1 MIITVHNLT
10 SGTISISSVHTQEP
24 KDTPILASSVASI
37 TVGARWK
44 AKLHLQGDARVCE
57 FKAFSLATRA
67 IKGWS
72 LLYDEGDES
81 FGWRVY
87 LLRSKEGNS
96 TKRDVFVLPRRDL
109 SSFLKDIADTKRLSE
124 LCLSCRYFFFT
135 QVEPWLTFRNPATH
149 DSLSLYGWPISQCQS
164 RNTPFSVQLQSGIRV
179 FDIRMAVVDGRLVAH
194 HGIMPEKTSFQNLLS
209 IAHAFLTDQR
219 TCKETIVMSIKQ
231 EDFNTTPPSEFSK
244 LVHDEIYGGAGGRDM
259 WFLED
264 RIPQLGEVRGK
275 IIMLSRFGGDGSG
288 WENGLEGM
296 GIHPTTWPDSLK
308 EGFQWTCKDTLVR
321 TSDWYNI
328 PSFFSIPDKVSLATA
343 VLLPP
348 STGYTQPTLNIS
360 FFSAGSFPL
369 ALPPVV
375 AKGFG
380 FPAWKLGVEGVNAR
394 LGEWLL
400 QSLSPSSSA
409 TPRGWVFTD
418 FFITPSGIAPLLVEC
433 NFKSA
438 ASSSEKTQ

>member
-1 MIITVHNLT
+1 MSVAAKAELSTKRDLEWIHNLT
-10 SGTISISSVHTQEP
+10 SGTISISSEHTQEP

-37 TVGARWK
+37 AVGARWK
-44 AKLHLQGDARVCE
+44 AKLRLQGDARVCE
-57 FKAFSLATRA
+57 LKAFGLATRA
-67 IKGWS
+67 LKGWS

-81 FGWRVY
+81 NGWRVY
-87 LLRSKEGNS
+87 LLRSKEGKS
-96 TKRDVFVLPRRDL
+96 TKRDIFVLPRRDL

-124 LCLSCRYFFFT
+124 LCLPS
-135 QVEPWLTFRNPATH
+135 TH

-164 RNTPFSVQLQSGIRV
+164 RDTPFSVQLQSGIRV

-194 HGIMPEKTSFQNLLS
+194 HGIMPEKTSFQNVLS

-275 IIMLSRFGGDGSG
+275 VIMLSRFGGDGSG

-400 QSLSPSSSA
+400 QNLSPSSSA

-418 FFITPSGIAPLLVEC
+418 FFITPSGVAPLLVEC